1 MTGSSPPQE
10 NEAIVLAVCGSP
22 VRYVHG
28 ESEDAISEGTR
39 VNKQHTV
46 PLWRRE

>member
-28 ESEDAISEGTR
+28 ESEDAISERTR
-39 VNKQHTV
+39 VNKQHTM
-46 PLWRRE
+46 PL